1 MTVEDFLKSK
11 DWLIRPVIMTCP
23 QYFSETLKAKRLLK
37 THVIALTGE
46 LPASSMSNVTSYKLI
61 SHLQSI
67 KSMLMAISCEGY
79 QQQQYIVTDEV
90 YFLNQDDINNLRK
103 KITNTTHL

>member
-1 MTVEDFLKSK
+1 MTVEDFLKPK
-11 DWLIRPVIMTCP
+11 DWLICPVIMTCP

-46 LPASSMSNVTSYKLI
+46 LPASSMSTVTSYKLI

-67 KSMLMAISCEGY
+67 KSMLMAIS
-79 QQQQYIVTDEV
+79 
-90 YFLNQDDINNLRK
+90 
-103 KITNTTHL
+103 